1 MKSFPHSAVTC
12 DDDYD
17 PHSLTVETAQICI
30 LNAVS
35 PLEATEVVDLR
46 SALGRVLAED
56 ACAAVAVPAA
66 TNSAMDGYALRGA
79 GLPASGR
86 CNLKVVGVSRAGVP
100 YQGEVQSGQCV
111 RIFTGAV
118 MPEGTDTVVMQEQV
132 ERRGDLAV
140 FGSEVIKPGQN
151 VRQVGEDVAV
161 GQIVLAQGRRLTPA
175 DLGVLAGQG
184 LAQVAVYRRLR
195 VALFTTGDELREPG
209 EELAEGGLYDSNR
222 YTLLG
227 MLQRLGVEV
236 REFGI
241 VGDSREQ
248 LEAVLSAAAA
258 DADAIVSTGGVSVGE
273 YDLVREVLEQA
284 GRIEFWKI
292 AMKPGRPITFGDIG
306 RAVFFGL
313 PGNPVAAMVT
323 FYQFVQPALR
333 RMMGEQPLPAVLSF
347 NAVCVSKLRKRPG
360 RVEFQRGVVEP
371 DGEGRMVVRKTGQQ
385 GSGILTS
392 MSQANCFIVL
402 PLDSGPVEPG
412 TLVEVQPF
420 FGLV

>member
-1 MKSFPHSAVTC
+1 MNAPTTC
-12 DDDYD
+12 EDDYD
-17 PHSLTVETAQICI
+17 PDSLTVVMARTRILDAVHAVAET
-30 LNAVS
+30 
-35 PLEATEVVDLR
+35 ETVDLR
-46 SALGRVLAED
+46 SALGRVLAGD
-56 ACAAVAVPAA
+56 VRATVAVPSAP
-66 TNSAMDGYALRGA
+66 NSAMDGYALRGA
-79 GLPASGR
+79 DLPLSGKR
-86 CNLKVVGVSRAGVP
+86 RLEIVGVSRAGAP
-100 YQGEVQSGQCV
+100 YCGAVGEGQCV

-118 MPEGTDTVVMQEQV
+118 IPAEADTVVMQESV
-132 ERRGDLAV
+132 EAEGDWAV
-140 FGSEVIKPGQN
+140 VGSGEKAGQN
-151 VRQVGEDVAV
+151 VRQTGEDVAV
-161 GQIVLAQGRRLTPA
+161 GQIVLARGRRMMPA

-184 LAQVAVYRRLR
+184 QARVSVYRRLS

-209 EELAEGGLYDSNR
+209 EALGEGCLYDSNR

-227 MLQRLGVEV
+227 TLRRLGIEV

-241 VGDSREQ
+241 VGDDRQ
-248 LEAVLSAAAA
+248 RLEAVLAQASAE
-258 DADAIVSTGGVSVGE
+258 ADAIVTTGGVSVGE
-273 YDLVREVLEQA
+273 FDLVREALERA

-292 AMKPGRPITFGDIG
+292 AMKPGRPITFGSIG
-306 RAVFFGL
+306 RAAFFGL

-333 RMMGEQPLPAVLSF
+333 RMAGEWPLPVPTVF
-347 NAVCVSKLRKRPG
+347 QAVCLSKLRKRPG
-360 RVEFQRGVVEP
+360 RVEFQRGIVEP

-412 TLVEVQPF
+412 SLVDVQPF